1 MLPLVAGI
9 KGVAISVLDQ
19 SMLDARRGGSDGL
32 DATAYGAVASIGALL
47 WWLCARYPDTLPVW
61 APWDFA
67 PLQFLTFWLAGWWFA
82 RGVMISPPAER
93 PPRWCTVCFVA
104 GMLITYIVLLTR
116 FEYLAEHM
124 FFLNRLQHI
133 VMHHLG
139 PLLIVLGWPGAMI
152 KRGMPGPICRVTEAR
167 WLTRSVHWIQQPVLA
182 AVLFVGLIYLW
193 LIPPVHFRAMI
204 DPDLYALMN
213 WSMVV
218 DGILF
223 WSLVLDPRPSPPARV
238 SFLSRGGLAIAV
250 MFPQILAGAVITF
263 SGQDLYDFYHW
274 CGRIYPAI
282 GAARDQMFG
291 GLIVW
296 IPGAMMSVVAV
307 VLVLNFLR
315 QVENHTEKENGNA
328 AIPTFDPSR
337 WTSL

>member
-1 MLPLVAGI
+1 M
-9 KGVAISVLDQ
+9 LDQ
-19 SMLDARRGGSDGL
+19 KFLVGPRGFADSRDAV
-32 DATAYGAVASIGALL
+32 AYGSVAVIGGLL
-47 WWLCARYPDTLPVW
+47 WWLCARYPAALPVW

-82 RGVMISPPAER
+82 RGVLSSPPAER
-93 PPRWCTVCFVA
+93 PALWRTACFAA

-124 FFLNRLQHI
+124 FFINRLQHI

-139 PLLIVLGWPGAMI
+139 PLLIVLGWPGEMI
-152 KRGMPGPICRVTEAR
+152 KRGMGQPLRRVTEAR
-167 WLTRSVHWIQQPVLA
+167 WIVRPVHWVQQPILA

-193 LIPPVHFRAMI
+193 LIPSVHFRAMI

-223 WSLVLDPRPSPPARV
+223 WSLILDPRPSPPARV
-238 SFLSRGGLAIAV
+238 SFIARCGLSIAV

-263 SGQDLYDFYHW
+263 SSQDLYDFYHW
-274 CGRIYPAI
+274 CGRIYPAV

-296 IPGAMMSVVAV
+296 IPGAMMSVIGM

-315 QVENHTEKENGNA
+315 QAENRMQKESGNVA
-328 AIPTFDPSR
+328 RPAIDASR
-337 WTSL
+337 WTGL